1 MCGIYGRWHRD
12 GASVSLAQV
21 EAATTQIRHRGP
33 DDEGY
38 LVASA
43 ARRRVF
49 EAAGVDTD
57 ARLALPPLAE
67 LAGESCD
74 LALGFRRLSIL
85 DLSPAGHQP
94 MRSEDGRRWLVFN
107 GEIYNYVELRAELA
121 ALGHVFH
128 SGTDSEVLLAA
139 YSEWGSACLARFN
152 GMWAF
157 AIWDVEQE
165 TLFLA
170 RDRFGVKPLF
180 YAAQGA
186 TFTFASEIKA
196 LVGPHGV
203 PFAPSA
209 GAVFDYLVHG
219 RLPSPRAGD
228 TFFEGVRQ
236 LPPGHHLTV
245 TKAELTLQ
253 RYYELSSE
261 ASAPDS
267 ADATAAAYGALLADS
282 VRLRLRADVA
292 VGSCLSGGVD
302 SSSIVCLA
310 NGMLR
315 SGGEAIG
322 DRQKTISA
330 VYDGSG
336 RYNERAHID
345 TVIAATGTD
354 ARFVYPTEPWLR
366 RDVER
371 LVWHQ
376 DEPFTSTSIF
386 AQWCVMSA
394 VHDAGVTVLLDGQG
408 ADEALAGYRP
418 FEIVLADRLR
428 RGRLRE
434 AARLARAIRR
444 VTGDGITRQFARAVA
459 FQMPAVLQRGLR
471 VRRTRGRASLLR
483 ADFAAAQ
490 RSRPVPEPSRRDLQ
504 RHLWEMTVE
513 ESLPHLLRYEDRNS
527 MAFHVEARVP
537 FVDYRLVEFAFQR
550 TGMHRVRDGWSKW
563 PLRRAM
569 QGIVPEAILWR
580 RDKVGFETPESEW
593 LRTWLS
599 EDPSLFA
606 DDMLAG
612 RFVEPARA
620 RALAAD
626 CLAGT
631 GDLRLVWRIMNLELW
646 LRVFGEGQG
655 VPGAPAILDESLA
668 ARS

>member
-1 MCGIYGRWHRD
+1 MPLP
-12 GASVSLAQV
+12 AV
-21 EAATTQIRHRGP
+21 ETATTQLRHRGP

-38 LVASA
+38 LLGSV

-57 ARLALPPLAE
+57 GRLALPRLAE
-67 LAGESCD
+67 RTGESCD
-74 LALGFRRLSIL
+74 IALGFRRLSIL

-94 MRSEDGRRWLVFN
+94 MRSEDGRLWLVFN
-107 GEIYNYVELRAELA
+107 GEIYNFIELRAELA

-139 YSEWGSACLARFN
+139 YAAWGTACLARFN
-152 GMWAF
+152 GMWALG
-157 AIWDVEQE
+157 IWDVERE

-180 YAAQGA
+180 YAQDGT
-186 TFTFASEIKA
+186 TFSFASEIKA

-203 PFAPSA
+203 PFTPSA
-209 GAVFDYLVHG
+209 GAVFDYLVDG

-236 LPPGHHLTV
+236 VPPGHHLTV
-245 TKAELTLQ
+245 TKSAVTLEQ
-253 RYYELSSE
+253 YYELSS
-261 ASAPDS
+261 
-267 ADATAAAYGALLADS
+267 DATDVGDAEATARAYGALLEDS

-315 SGGEAIG
+315 SHGGAIG

-330 VYDGSG
+330 VYDGAG
-336 RYNERAHID
+336 RYNERTHID

-366 RDVER
+366 RDIER

-394 VHDAGVTVLLDGQG
+394 VHDAGMTVLLDGQG

-418 FEIVLADRLR
+418 FEVVLADRLR
-428 RGRLRE
+428 RGRLGE

-444 VTGDGITRQFARAVA
+444 VTGDGLGRQFARALA
-459 FQMPAVLQRGLR
+459 FQLPAVLQRGLR
-471 VRRTRGRASLLR
+471 VRRTRRRASLLR

-490 RSRPVPEPSRRDLQ
+490 HARAVPEPSRRDLQ
-504 RHLWEMTVE
+504 QHLWEMTVE

-550 TGMHRVRDGWSKW
+550 AGMHRVRDGWSKW

-580 RDKVGFETPESEW
+580 RDKVGFETPEAEW
-593 LRTWLS
+593 LRTWLD
-599 EDPSLFA
+599 EDTGLFA
-606 DDMLAG
+606 DDMLAR

-620 RALAAD
+620 RALADA
-626 CLAGT
+626 CRRGT

-646 LRVFGEGQG
+646 LRVFGAGQG
-655 VPGAPAILDESLA
+655 SGLAPTAVDEHFA
-668 ARS
+668 VRT